1 MKNENPFKTM
11 SSTIERREEGFVIF
25 MTYQGA
31 NYSFRVNPDSGILS
45 DRYRVFRTGE
55 LILDILRIG
64 ATWVDTSTRESNGF
78 IREVGKA
85 IDNQVKRERAEITT
99 S

>member
-1 MKNENPFKTM
+1 MKNENPLKSM
-11 SSTIERREEGFVIF
+11 SSTMERREEGFVIF

-45 DRYRVFRTGE
+45 DRYRVFRNGE
-55 LILDILRIG
+55 LILDIVRVG
-64 ATWVDTSTRESNGF
+64 PGWVDTTTRESNGF

-85 IDNQVKRERAEITT
+85 IDNQVKRETAEITT